1 MLSCGRLHPPILQRK
16 NSAYLESGPFRVL
29 RGQANGIGSG
39 SKFWMPAREV
49 ASGMTVLAILQQWFP
64 TYLGIPASTY
74 PGYGVSL

>member
-39 SKFWMPAREV
+39 SKFWMPALEV
-49 ASGMTVLAILQQWFP
+49 ASGMTVLAILQRWFP
-64 TYLGIPASTY
+64 TFLPIW
-74 PGYGVSL
+74 VSMANC